1 MDLKPEQ
8 IQQMIGLLQSML
20 EASQNK
26 SADYHEDE
34 DDDEA
39 TKPVHK
45 IKSSGVKKRKSSKS
59 SPKHTNMFDAM
70 MEAKMH
76 KDDCKIDKLLSVH
89 EPTPR
94 VREFTPIKVTCRV
107 CGKTENINPVILTDS
122 ADRYKCNK
130 CARSAG

>member
-20 EASQNK
+20 EAAQP
-26 SADYHEDE
+26 SASEDTE
-34 DDDEA
+34 EQER
-39 TKPVHK
+39 PVHK
-45 IKSSGVKKRKSSKS
+45 IKNTNNRKKKSSNKTEKK
-59 SPKHTNMFDAM
+59 PVNIFDTM

-76 KDDCKIDKLLSVH
+76 KDDCKIDKLLCVN

-107 CGKTENINPVILTDS
+107 CGKTESINPVILTD
-122 ADRYKCNK
+122 AAERYKCNR